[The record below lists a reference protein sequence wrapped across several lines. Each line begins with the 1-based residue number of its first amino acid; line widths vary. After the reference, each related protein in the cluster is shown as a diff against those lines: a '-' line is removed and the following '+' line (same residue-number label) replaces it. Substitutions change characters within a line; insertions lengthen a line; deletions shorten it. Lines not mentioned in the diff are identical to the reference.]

1 MRLRNI
7 PRANDVIAASPL
19 VIQDPKAQRGLWQNV
34 FGNDHPIHIEVG
46 MGKGRFITDLA
57 KKHPEINYIGIEKYS
72 SVLVRAI
79 EKQTIEQLPN
89 LVFIRMDAEAIEN
102 VFEKDEVAYIYLN
115 FSDPWPKDRHARRRL
130 TSVQFLNRYVNF
142 LAADGGLTF
151 KTDNRPLFDFSLEQV
166 ELAGWE
172 MVNYTFDLH
181 HSEYAEGNVM
191 TEYEERFTAKGNPIC
206 RLVAHRNP
214 QKKG

>member
-1 MRLRNI
+1 MI
-7 PRANDVIAASPL
+7 ATNDFV
-19 VIQDPKAQRGLWQNV
+19 VHEEETMKGMWHDFFENE
-34 FGNDHPIHIEVG
+34 NPIHIEVG
-46 MGKGRFITDLA
+46 MGKGRFIIDMA
-57 KKHPEINYIGIEKYS
+57 KLHPEINYIGIEKYS

-151 KTDNRPLFDFSLEQV
+151 KTDNRPLFDFAVEELEP
-166 ELAGWE
+166 AGWKAQ
-172 MVNYTFDLH
+172 VITYDLH
-181 HSEYAEGNVM
+181 NDAALMEGNVM
-191 TEYEERFTAKGNPIC
+191 TEYEEKFSSVGNPIC
-206 RLVAHRNP
+206 KYIIYR
-214 QKKG
+214 

>member
-1 MRLRNI
+1 MRLRNVKGSREMI
-7 PRANDVIAASPL
+7 ATNDFV
-19 VIQDPKAQRGLWQNV
+19 VHEEETMKGKWHDFFENE
-34 FGNDHPIHIEVG
+34 NPIHIEVG
-46 MGKGRFITDLA
+46 MGKGRFIIDMA
-57 KKHPEINYIGIEKYS
+57 KLHPEINYIGIEKYS

-151 KTDNRPLFDFSLEQV
+151 KTDNRPCLISH
-166 ELAGWE
+166 W
-172 MVNYTFDLH
+172 N
-181 HSEYAEGNVM
+181 
-191 TEYEERFTAKGNPIC
+191 R
-206 RLVAHRNP
+206 
-214 QKKG
+214 

>member
-1 MRLRNI
+1 MRLRNVKGSREMI
-7 PRANDVIAASPL
+7 ATNDFV
-19 VIQDPKAQRGLWQNV
+19 VHEEETMKGKWHDFFENE
-34 FGNDHPIHIEVG
+34 NPIHIEVG
-46 MGKGRFITDLA
+46 MGKGRFIIDMA
-57 KKHPEINYIGIEKYS
+57 KLHPEINYIGIENYS
-72 SVLVRAI
+72 IVLVRAI

-151 KTDNRPLFDFSLEQV
+151 KTDNRPLFDFAIEELEP
-166 ELAGWE
+166 AGWIAQ
-172 MVNYTFDLH
+172 VITYDLH
-181 HSEYAEGNVM
+181 NDAALMEGNVM
-191 TEYEERFTAKGNPIC
+191 TEYEEKFSSVGNPIC
-206 RLVAHRNP
+206 KYIIYR
-214 QKKG
+214 

>member
-1 MRLRNI
+1 MI
-7 PRANDVIAASPL
+7 ATNDFV
-19 VIQDPKAQRGLWQNV
+19 VHEEETMKGKWHDFFENE
-34 FGNDHPIHIEVG
+34 NPIHIEVG
-46 MGKGRFITDLA
+46 MGKGRFIIDMA
-57 KKHPEINYIGIEKYS
+57 KLHPEINYIGIEKYS

-130 TSVQFLNRYVNF
+130 TSVQFLNRYLKF

-151 KTDNRPLFDFSLEQV
+151 KTDNRPLFDFAVEELEP
-166 ELAGWE
+166 AGWKAQ
-172 MVNYTFDLH
+172 VITYDLH
-181 HSEYAEGNVM
+181 NDAALMEGNVM
-191 TEYEERFTAKGNPIC
+191 TEYEEKFSSVGNPIC
-206 RLVAHRNP
+206 KYIIYR
-214 QKKG
+214 